1 MAYDELGPVLKYH
14 RKRAG
19 LSRKAMS
26 VLADVGQT
34 AIYDV
39 EHGKETVRL
48 DTVKK
53 LCAVLNIGLKWE
65 SPLMDE
71 FRERKAT

>member
-1 MAYDELGPVLKYH
+1 MAFDQLGPVLKYH

-19 LSRKAMS
+19 LSRKALS

-39 EHGKETVRL
+39 EHGKETVRM
-48 DTVKK
+48 DTVMK
-53 LCAVLNIGLKWE
+53 LCAVLNIHLKLE
-65 SPLMDE
+65 SPLMDD
-71 FRERKAT
+71 FRELAVT